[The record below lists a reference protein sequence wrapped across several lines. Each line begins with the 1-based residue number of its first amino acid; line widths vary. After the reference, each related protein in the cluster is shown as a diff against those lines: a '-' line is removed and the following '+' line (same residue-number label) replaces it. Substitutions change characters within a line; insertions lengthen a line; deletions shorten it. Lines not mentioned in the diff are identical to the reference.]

1 LRATSA
7 RLLSQ
12 YREAIAAKNQAVFR
26 ENAIVSLSTSCI
38 SLVGTFRFAIFGSCA
53 CLATAVGA
61 DQETL
66 SPDNIDQIVVT
77 AKKQPNPVADEEM
90 REQVQT
96 ALHSDPF
103 FYDEHV
109 TVTIKNG
116 VITLHGI
123 VFDYSDLQNAIRIAK
138 RVPGAKRVFT
148 DLEIVVGNEDDY

>member
-1 LRATSA
+1 LRATAAICFRNITKQLA
-7 RLLSQ
+7 R
-12 YREAIAAKNQAVFR
+12 KQAVFR
-26 ENAIVSLSTSCI
+26 ENALVSLSTGYI
-38 SLVGTFRFAIFGSCA
+38 SRVGTFLFAIFGSFA
-53 CLATAVGA
+53 CLVTAVGA
-61 DQETL
+61 DHAAL
-66 SPDNIDQIVVT
+66 SPDTIDQIVVT
-77 AKKQPNPVADEEM
+77 ARKRPDPVAEEKM

-138 RVPGAKRVFT
+138 RVPGVKRVYT
-148 DLEIVVGNEDDY
+148 DLEIVVGNTDDY

>member
-1 LRATSA
+1 
-7 RLLSQ
+7 
-12 YREAIAAKNQAVFR
+12 
-26 ENAIVSLSTSCI
+26 
-38 SLVGTFRFAIFGSCA
+38 
-53 CLATAVGA
+53 
-61 DQETL
+61 
-66 SPDNIDQIVVT
+66 
-77 AKKQPNPVADEEM
+77 M

-138 RVPGAKRVFT
+138 RVPGVKRVYT
-148 DLEIVVGNEDDY
+148 DLEIVVGNTDDY